1 MFLNDFLAGP
11 MQMCQILV
19 NIFFIQMQEI
29 SVIAVVVKQVA
40 LVNTPVVDM
49 VNFSE
54 LKIDRNKFFFF
65 NPDRVKG

>member
-1 MFLNDFLAGP
+1 
-11 MQMCQILV
+11 MCQIPV

-54 LKIDRNKFFFF
+54 LKIDHNKFFSLTLTGL
-65 NPDRVKG
+65 RVKTG